1 MRKMMLR
8 FRAFLGFVA
17 RSDSLIGGQRVDS
30 PDLRNLSDRCLED
43 IGLTPAETDFE
54 ASKPFWLA

>member
-8 FRAFLGFVA
+8 MP
-17 RSDSLIGGQRVDS
+17 SLFKLCGVKRLFIGGQRVDS

-43 IGLTPAETDFE
+43 IGLTPCKTDFE